1 MSEFLSMG
9 GFGFFIWM
17 SFGATL
23 ILMLGE
29 PLWLKLSRKSTLKS
43 LRRFI
48 RVQSR

>member
-29 PLWLKLSRKSTLKS
+29 PLWLKLSHKSILKS

-48 RVQSR
+48 RLQAR